1 MDIERIVKALA
12 AVRID
17 ADAVSIAD
25 MIWLAHWNS
34 AHAPAGSQ
42 GAVVSAERVVTEH
55 ARQAPER
62 DAAKSA
68 SQTKL
73 AKNADA
79 TAETKKDSTADRGAS
94 PTGSANTERSNTEQS
109 DVFSHGGQTNG
120 TELRRAHLL
129 RVPGTPALP
138 DSLGLARALR
148 PFLRRVPSATWR
160 TLDETASAELS
171 AELKSPMAVMAPT
184 PERMFD
190 IALVIEDTRG
200 MAIWERTLAEW
211 ERLLLRHGAF
221 RDVRSWKLRWRGDSA
236 ELVDAADAVH
246 PWQAV
251 RQTQGQRLIL
261 IATDG
266 VSAQWRNGAWKKV
279 LDDWTAA
286 ATVTIVQVLGA
297 RLAERTALGPPSVTL
312 TPTVPR
318 APNRRFAARAP
329 AWLRVPPVALNVPLV
344 YLERGTLARW
354 SRAVVGASAAT
365 QGVAFAG
372 PRKTSDPNMA
382 PAAARELQP
391 VEPGHALRQFLQL
404 ASPEARQLAISL
416 SAVPLTLPVMRL
428 IQRVTSTSVHHE
440 HLAEVLLGGIVE
452 RVTAADAQVPTDEI
466 EFDFIEDVRDQLQSA
481 MTRAQAQRVLAS
493 TSRYLHERYGH
504 PLDFKALIESPD
516 GDELLPENARPFAKF
531 RDIARQVTK
540 RFAPLPPLPPPPVA
554 EVNEP
559 VNDEVPEP
567 LLGEAAVDDFVL
579 AIAPYYDDIGMA
591 VGAKDSAVK
600 FFRWVTDKTGGAV
613 PEENF
618 LMCGDKDIRSEITDG
633 LRWLRDPRGEL
644 SGSSSAKPQRLRRAY
659 VYVAGYAFT
668 LGDHS
673 ARIVFMPTD
682 GDASYPRAEF
692 ELNAMID
699 GLPFDEVIL
708 IADLEFPPTRDL
720 PRNLPSKIDLRNI
733 DTPYRVLASL
743 IEWAP
748 QGKLGNMTERLLTA
762 LYGSARNRRGELMA
776 SDLSLVMMGQ
786 GHHFSYWYRD
796 KTDSG
801 YDAPVLA
808 DAATGDVYEF
818 RIAPYFGEPR
828 GGTDMLVI
836 GTRYHE
842 PSPLSLISD
851 TLGRILAQ
859 RHYRLILLGI
869 PERVPVEMVD
879 AYMTTL
885 THDGLTSKP
894 IQRMFDS
901 YEAQANEDAYDRGIR
916 DISDDLHVQ
925 TTADA
930 LLEAVSRASVVIAI
944 GSGADATRVAREAIF
959 SRKPVIEVPA
969 AGKLIPAL
977 FFSEA
982 ETGRPD
988 DDAGLSPQMS
998 GGEAT
1003 AYVDKALASIDSGG
1017 NASLIN
1023 FMPADPESALEP
1035 LCGFLES
1042 FSLALHM
1049 SELGQRR
1056 GWDEEMPYRFSEV
1069 TGWSD
1074 ETFRFV
1080 RGQCEWLTH
1089 QCVREFIVPL
1099 EVRLHHLLVNPSVVA
1114 MINRQSGGWIG
1125 LGSLLQLA
1133 LSIIA
1138 RALEMLPGGL
1148 PVQPNEHSHWQVR
1161 LDDVLQ
1167 VMPAIDFHLRS
1178 SAHDDVDVEK
1188 SELPVTVSTLA
1199 AAYRFAS
1206 DFLVKDIEDLIDT
1219 VNRGAAVV
1227 DGPALTML
1235 QFFDR
1240 FPVSRVFD
1248 DSQNYVDVE
1257 LDDGVAISAEQLK
1270 SLVYLFDPAML
1281 AEPRWRI
1288 SREEWASHGLCRG
1301 EESGKQFCLIL
1312 LDTMLKFMRG
1322 NVAAFDEAEVV
1333 ESGYWM
1339 NQRDWEVSR
1348 RATVSGLLAELQSSD
1363 RGKGALQVQLS
1374 GRRDEWYLTL
1384 HRAIRVLT
1392 PYLRD
1397 EDDVAGDK
1405 PVPA

>member
-1 MDIERIVKALA
+1 MDVKRIVEALHEA
-12 AVRID
+12 HVDI
-17 ADAVSIAD
+17 DAVSIAD
-25 MIWLAHWNS
+25 MIWLARWKS
-34 AHAPAGSQ
+34 AHAPATPERSSGS
-42 GAVVSAERVVTEH
+42 
-55 ARQAPER
+55 PER
-62 DAAKSA
+62 DAMTAAQAAADQSPAKPGADRVPATNAATGEKSNKSA
-68 SQTKL
+68 PS
-73 AKNADA
+73 AAPS
-79 TAETKKDSTADRGAS
+79 STSGNK
-94 PTGSANTERSNTEQS
+94 PEPS
-109 DVFSHGGQTNG
+109 DLYARGGQTDG

-190 IALVIEDTRG
+190 VALVVEDTRG
-200 MAIWERTLAEW
+200 MVVWERTIAEW

-221 RDVRSWKLRWRGDSA
+221 RDVRSWKLRWRGDNP

-246 PWQAV
+246 PWQAA

-261 IATDG
+261 IVTDG
-266 VSAQWRNGAWKKV
+266 VSARWRDGKWKKL
-279 LDDWTAA
+279 LDDWTAG

-297 RLAERTALGPPSVTL
+297 RLAERTALGPPTVAL
-312 TPTVPR
+312 TPTVPC
-318 APNRRFAARAP
+318 APNRRFAAR
-329 AWLRVPPVALNVPLV
+329 VPVWQRIPSDALTVPMV
-344 YLERGTLARW
+344 YLDHGTLARW
-354 SRAVVGASAAT
+354 SRVVVGASAAM
-365 QGVAFAG
+365 QGVAIVA
-372 PRKTSDPNMA
+372 PQEETSEGMVEGQAEEP
-382 PAAARELQP
+382 LH

-416 SAVPLTLPVMRL
+416 SAVPLTLPIMRL
-428 IQRVTSTSVHHE
+428 IQRVTSASVRHE
-440 HLAEVLLGGIVE
+440 HLAEVMLGGIVE
-452 RVTAADAQVPTDEI
+452 RVTPANAKVPADEI
-466 EFDFIEDVRDQLQSA
+466 EFDFVEDVRDRLQAA
-481 MTRAQAQRVLAS
+481 MTRAQSERVLAS
-493 TSRYLHERYGH
+493 TTRYLAERYGH

-516 GDELLPENARPFAKF
+516 GDEMLPENALPFAKF
-531 RDIARQVTK
+531 RDLARQVAE
-540 RFAPLPPLPPPPVA
+540 RFAPLPPIPVA
-554 EVNEP
+554 VVEEP
-559 VNDEVPEP
+559 ARRMLPEP
-567 LLGEAAVDDFVL
+567 LLGGPTSDDFVL
-579 AIAPYYDDIGMA
+579 AIAPYYDDIGVA
-591 VGAKDSAVK
+591 VGVKDSAVK
-600 FFRWVTDKTGGAV
+600 FVKWATDRAGGAV
-613 PEENF
+613 PEDNY
-618 LMCGDKDIRSEITDG
+618 LMCGGGDDILSEIADG
-633 LRWLRDPRGEL
+633 LRWLRDPRGDL
-644 SGSSSAKPQRLRRAY
+644 SGSSSAGRGRLRRAY
-659 VYVAGYAFT
+659 VFVAGYAFR
-668 LGDHS
+668 LDEPS

-682 GDASYPRAEF
+682 GDSSHPRAEF
-692 ELNAMID
+692 ELHAMID
-699 GLPFDEVIL
+699 GLPFEEVIL
-708 IADLEFPPTRDL
+708 IADLEFPPTSER
-720 PRNLPSKIDLRNI
+720 PTNLPSRIELRNI
-733 DTPYRVLASL
+733 DTRYRVLASL

-748 QGKLGNMTERLLTA
+748 AGKLGNMTERLIAA
-762 LYGSARNRRGELMA
+762 LYDGPNNPRGEFMPG
-776 SDLSLVMMGQ
+776 DLSREMMKQ

-796 KTDSG
+796 E
-801 YDAPVLA
+801 
-808 DAATGDVYEF
+808 TGDDDGSYGDAHEVP
-818 RIAPYFGEPR
+818 ATPYFGDIN

-859 RHYRLILLGI
+859 RHDRLILLGI

-879 AYMTTL
+879 AYMTAL

-977 FFSEA
+977 FFNDA

-988 DDAGLSPQMS
+988 DGAGLSPQMT
-998 GGEAT
+998 GGEAA
-1003 AYVDKALASIDSGG
+1003 AYVEEALASIDSGG
-1017 NASLIN
+1017 NAPLIN

-1035 LCGFLES
+1035 LCEFLES

-1049 SELGQRR
+1049 SQLGQRR

-1099 EVRLHHLLVNPSVVA
+1099 EVRLHHLLISPSIAA

-1161 LDDVLQ
+1161 FDDVLQ

-1281 AEPRWRI
+1281 AEPRWLI
-1288 SREEWASHGLCRG
+1288 SREEWASRGLCRG
-1301 EESGKQFCLIL
+1301 DESGKQFCLVL